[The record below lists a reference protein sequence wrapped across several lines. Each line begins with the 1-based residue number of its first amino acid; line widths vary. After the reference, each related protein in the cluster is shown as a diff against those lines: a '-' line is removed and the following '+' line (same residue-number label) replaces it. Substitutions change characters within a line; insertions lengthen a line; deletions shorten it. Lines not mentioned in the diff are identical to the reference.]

1 MFVLF
6 LYYLLLG
13 ISLSIFVYIL
23 GRIVTS
29 FIDCN
34 SNQLFRIFTSLI
46 TGILFITITYAI
58 IKSNGKTILTIVFP
72 IIGFTLFYY
81 RKHLIKPTIKFKY
94 LLNDILLV
102 SSIFTFAFLYQS
114 WFYFDFFSNS
124 FKSLHSDSYWYAI
137 ISNSQVMWG
146 IESYFTE
153 CNLFSVYPFN
163 NGLDPYHYP
172 ELWLTASFSQ
182 LYSISTLSS
191 YYLLTC
197 SILIT
202 TYLLGIISLFQDI
215 FIEKWKL
222 FFFSIL
228 LLFMSGISL
237 HIYDSIPLLRYSKI
251 VADVSVMGLFGMKYA
266 FVLPYILLSFILLK
280 QGKDFLAFSILT
292 CIPIFSIGLLPPV
305 WGGLL
310 LFYIYLLLHKFS
322 KKKKIILLIIVTGLT
337 FCFYFLFYALNKSSF
352 SNDFALNFAI
362 EKFYRDNHIITSNFI
377 PFIKN
382 SIVYFLRIV
391 IIFSPSLLLGII
403 LFKHNNKLSILCLFI
418 VGCGITTSSI
428 FLGFSDGSQFA
439 NNSFIFL
446 IVYFIIGASMLLKS
460 KKNNSQLKII
470 FIYLIIILT
479 SYSLFWNLNRKH
491 VGKLWY
497 NEDSQF
503 LKTIEKEINSQNAV
517 ILLYLDSNGYK
528 KFNFSFWTDH
538 NDLNMINQYTN
549 KNINFS
555 LGNPELYLTVNK
567 INSVVDSFTYY
578 KQTPLILWRQK
589 GINHNLD
596 SFIKHYNIKYVY
608 IKSSVTIPNYFLLN
622 AKKTIVS
629 PITHNTFIKIK

>member
-23 GRIVTS
+23 GSIVTS

-305 WGGLL
+305 WGGLV

-491 VGKLWY
+491 VGELWY

>member
-13 ISLSIFVYIL
+13 ISSSLFIYFL

-29 FIDCN
+29 FINCS

-46 TGILFITITYAI
+46 TGILFITITYAL
-58 IKSNGKTILTIVFP
+58 IKSNGKTILIIVFP
-72 IIGFTLFYY
+72 IIGFVLFYY
-81 RKHLIKPTIKFKY
+81 RNYLIKPTIKFKY
-94 LLNDILLV
+94 ILNDILLI
-102 SSIFTFAFLYQS
+102 SSIFTLIFLYQS

-124 FKSLHSDSYWYAI
+124 FKSLHSDSYWYSI

-153 CNLFSVYPFN
+153 CNIFSVNPYN

-182 LYSISTLSS
+182 LFSISTLSS

-197 SILIT
+197 SILIS
-202 TYLLGIISLFQDI
+202 TYLLGIISLFHDI

-228 LLFMSGISL
+228 LLFISGISL
-237 HIYDSIPLLRYSKI
+237 HSYDLIPLLRYSKI
-251 VADVSVMGLFGMKYA
+251 VADVSIMGLFGLKYA

-310 LFYIYLLLHKFS
+310 LFYSYLLINKITP
-322 KKKKIILLIIVTGLT
+322 KKGIVLLIIVVGLT
-337 FCFYFLFYALNKSSF
+337 FCLYFTFYALNKSSF
-352 SNDFALNFAI
+352 SNGFALKFAI
-362 EKFYRDNHIITSNFI
+362 EKFYRDNHIITTNFI

-382 SIVYFLRIV
+382 AIVYFLRIG
-391 IIFSPSLLLGII
+391 IIFSPSILLSII
-403 LFKHNNKLSILCLFI
+403 LFKQNNKLSILSLFI

-428 FLGFSDGSQFA
+428 FLGFTDGNQFA

-446 IVYFIIGASMLLKS
+446 IVYFILGTSILLKS
-460 KKNNSQLKII
+460 KIINSQIKNL
-470 FIYLIIILT
+470 FIYLIILLS
-479 SYSLFWNLNRKH
+479 SYSIFWDVNRKH
-491 VGKLWY
+491 IGENWY
-497 NEDSQF
+497 TEDSQF
-503 LKTIEKEINSQNAV
+503 LKKVEKEINSQNAM

-528 KFNFSFWTDH
+528 KFNFTFWTDH

-549 KNINFS
+549 KNINFT
-555 LGNPELYLTVNK
+555 LGNPELYLIVNK

-578 KQTPLILWRQK
+578 KQTPLILWKQK
-589 GINHNLD
+589 SINHNLV

-608 IKSSVTIPNYFLLN
+608 IKSSVTIPNYFLIN
-622 AKKTIVS
+622 AKKIIVS
-629 PITHNTFIKIK
+629 PRTHNTFIKIK